1 MSKITV
7 TIEVDDNL
15 QHRHIVTHKPITQE
29 QAEELAARAASAAC
43 TALAHRPGS
52 LPRNTWENMCD
63 TARMAAERAERADQT
78 EVAE

>member
-7 TIEVDDNL
+7 TIEVDDQL
-15 QHRHIVTHKPITQE
+15 QHRHIVTHKTVTQE

-52 LPRNTWENMCD
+52 LPRNAWEGMRD
-63 TARMAAERAERADQT
+63 TARLAAERAERAVQV

>member
-52 LPRNTWENMCD
+52 LPRNAGENMRD
-63 TARMAAERAERADQT
+63 TAEMAAGRAERADQT

>member
-7 TIEVDDNL
+7 TIEVDDQL

-43 TALAHRPGS
+43 TALAHRPEPAS
-52 LPRNTWENMCD
+52 RDAWENLCD
-63 TARMAAERAERADQT
+63 TARLAAERAERADLT